1 MINIRMVA
9 IGERTRFEF
18 PNVVQGSG
26 QGKAARRPVYL
37 GCTDAPVDCAV
48 YYRDHLAP
56 GTAIEGPALI
66 QEYASTTVMFAGDR
80 CKVADTGEIV
90 ITLGNA

>member
-1 MINIRMVA
+1 MSQP
-9 IGERTRFEF
+9 T
-18 PNVVQGSG
+18 
-26 QGKAARRPVYL
+26 AR
-37 GCTDAPVDCAV
+37 APQVG
-48 YYRDHLAP
+48 
-56 GTAIEGPALI
+56 GTEIEGPALI